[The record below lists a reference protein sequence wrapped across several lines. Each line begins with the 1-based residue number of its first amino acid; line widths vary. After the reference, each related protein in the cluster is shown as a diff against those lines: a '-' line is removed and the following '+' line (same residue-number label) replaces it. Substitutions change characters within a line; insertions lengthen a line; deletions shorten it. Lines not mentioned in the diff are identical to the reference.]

1 MTTFAGTI
9 QLALWTKIKNGGMA
23 KVNVTFIWGLLS
35 RSLLFFL
42 VTLNVN
48 FVWSPDILFDLGN
61 FDPLSGEYM
70 QSGVVCGGSWGIQ
83 KNLFPSL
90 SFSRWFPLCGDSF
103 FLGIFP
109 SLTFCR
115 RISIG
120 TCFYRTNVWSL
131 STPVTLNSLI
141 NSLTDAQETWKMGQQ
156 LMPEAKVFK
165 LSRNFHVEV
174 WRSLLS
180 WFWSWS
186 TAEWS

>member
-1 MTTFAGTI
+1 MQSVLVTQHWGAGRQIVNRAIKIGGSLLPHCTGKLRWNLEQRKAELREYLLWWKGKQLFWSNATKTLRTFGEMTTFAGTI

-42 VTLNVN
+42 ATLNVN

-90 SFSRWFPLCGDSF
+90 SFSRWFPNCGGVSF
-103 FLGIFP
+103 FLE
-109 SLTFCR
+109 TFLH
-115 RISIG
+115 
-120 TCFYRTNVWSL
+120 F
-131 STPVTLNSLI
+131 
-141 NSLTDAQETWKMGQQ
+141 
-156 LMPEAKVFK
+156 
-165 LSRNFHVEV
+165 
-174 WRSLLS
+174 
-180 WFWSWS
+180 
-186 TAEWS
+186 